1 METRTAH
8 REGPRIMSDHTT
20 AYARTIVAGKKVCG
34 KAEYQACKRHLDD
47 MADKAFPYIFDV
59 DAAEYHIML
68 ANQLTIGEGSESRK
82 LTTRGFQNFIIGS
95 LFGWR
100 KKRSHL
106 RRFREGYIQLA
117 RQNGKSF
124 LAGEMCND
132 YATFAGYQHGRIY
145 CTATKQKQA
154 NIVWEAVAKFIRSDA
169 DLAELYK
176 VREYDHTIRSL
187 VTNTTIEAIG
197 RDTKSADGFRSIMAV
212 VDEYHAHPT
221 DQMYKLMLDGQIAV
235 DNALTLAITTAGFN
249 LNAPCY
255 EQYQFCKKVLSGNVR
270 KDSLFIF
277 ITEMDE
283 DDDMWDPVNWAK
295 ANPLN
300 LWNADDTLNDEMI
313 ARMAEKAID
322 AREKQGR
329 DLVNFQ
335 TKTLNRW
342 VEYTGGGLLDLAAWR
357 KCAAD
362 TTLEEMRGRQC
373 YLGIDLSSGG
383 DLTSIALI
391 FPGDDDDVYVWS
403 HSYMPELRLAEHIR
417 TDDAPYGVWKDAGLL
432 TLTSGIYG
440 IKTDYKYI
448 ISDLSRIMNE
458 YEIEVIGCGYDDH
471 NAGVFLSDLEDVLS
485 CDLTLVKQSARSLND
500 ATKDFQLSVKAGKVS
515 YDRRNALLTWSMV
528 NAVIS
533 APNSFGEIKIDKMT
547 QTNRIDPCDAVID
560 AWVVYFHGHN
570 NPAIDAEES
579 LSIWLE
585 VTAEGGEE
593 ES

>member
-8 REGPRIMSDHTT
+8 REGQRIMSDHTT

-132 YATFAGYQHGRIY
+132 YATFAGYHHGRIY

-154 NIVWEAVAKFIRSDA
+154 NIVWEEVAKFIRSDA

-300 LWNADDTLNDEMI
+300 LWNEDDTLNDEMI

-448 ISDLSRIMNE
+448 ISDLSRMMNE

-471 NAGVFLSDLEDVLS
+471 NAGAFLSDLEDVLS
-485 CDLTLVKQSARSLND
+485 CDLTTVKQSARSLND

>member
-154 NIVWEAVAKFIRSDA
+154 NIVWEEVAKFIRSDA

-471 NAGVFLSDLEDVLS
+471 NAGAFLSDLEDVLS

>member
-47 MADKAFPYIFDV
+47 MADRDFPYIFDV

-68 ANQLTIGEGSESRK
+68 ANQLTIGEGNESRK

-154 NIVWEAVAKFIRSDA
+154 NIVWEEVAKFIRSDT

-471 NAGVFLSDLEDVLS
+471 NAGAFLSDLEDVLS